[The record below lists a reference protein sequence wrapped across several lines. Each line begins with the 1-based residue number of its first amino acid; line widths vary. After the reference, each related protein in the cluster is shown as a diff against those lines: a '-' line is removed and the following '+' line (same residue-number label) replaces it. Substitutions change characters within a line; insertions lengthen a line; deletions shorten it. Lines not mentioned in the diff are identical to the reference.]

1 MNGHHYPA
9 VAQPVRA
16 AEFSKLGTEPKRPL
30 LPSGVWAIRFV
41 LLLIA
46 FQIALVF
53 TNQVAPLLGGAGAV
67 RIVLRAGSFGASLL
81 LLAWLPRSGWRHP
94 AAGPA
99 LFAAAIVLVSVLH
112 PTTNTLLAGVAHAAL
127 YLAVLAPLFWV
138 PRLRVDADVFR
149 RIVIILWGFHTL
161 SAGMGV
167 LQVYLPGQFQPG
179 LSSVIAEMDPGYI
192 ESLRMTTA
200 SGQEVFRPMGLTD
213 VPGGAAAAG
222 FYAVLLGMALFL
234 TDRRG
239 WLKAACVGSMTLG
252 MMVLYLA
259 QIRSALAV
267 TAVCVLA
274 FAAILAWRRN
284 LAKLGVLAVVL
295 GSIVVGSL
303 ALAVSV
309 GGEAVTSRLSTLV
322 EGRATDVYYT
332 NRGHFLEETIDEL
345 LPRYPF
351 GAGLGRHGMM
361 NNYFGNNTDPERSAI
376 WVEIQWTAWLLDGGV
391 LLILAY
397 VAAMLTALW
406 TAWGVAQRRTTGPE
420 GDFAL
425 WGAMLVAYN
434 IGALAWTFTFPLFM
448 SQNGLEF
455 WLLNAALFVAVRHS
469 VPTQRRATA

>member
-1 MNGHHYPA
+1 MNRHHYPA

-16 AEFSKLGTEPKRPL
+16 AEFGTLRTEPKRSLP
-30 LPSGVWAIRFV
+30 PSGVWAIRFV

-67 RIVLRAGSFGASLL
+67 RVVLRAGSFGASLL
-81 LLAWLPRSGWRHP
+81 LLTSLPRSSWRHP

-99 LFAAAIVLVSVLH
+99 ILASVIVLVSVLH

-127 YLAVLAPLFWV
+127 YVAVLAPLFWV

-161 SAGMGV
+161 SAGVGV
-167 LQVYLPGQFQPG
+167 LQVYFPGQFQPG
-179 LSSVIAEMDPGYI
+179 LSSVIAEMDSGYVD
-192 ESLRMTTA
+192 SLRMTTA

-213 VPGGAAAAG
+213 VPGGAAMAG
-222 FYAVLLGMALFL
+222 FYTVLLGMALFL
-234 TDRRG
+234 TDRRA
-239 WLKAACVGSMTLG
+239 WLKAACVASMTLG

-259 QIRSALAV
+259 QVRSALAV
-267 TAVCVLA
+267 TGICVMA
-274 FAAILAWRRN
+274 FAAILLLRRN
-284 LAKLGVLAVVL
+284 LVKLSALAAVL
-295 GSIVVGSL
+295 GAVVVGSL
-303 ALAVSV
+303 VLAVSV
-309 GGEAVTSRLSTLV
+309 GGEAVTNRLTTLV
-322 EGRATDVYYT
+322 EDRPTDVYYS

-361 NNYFGNNTDPERSAI
+361 NIYFGDNADPDRSAI

-391 LLILAY
+391 PLILAY
-397 VAAMLTALW
+397 VAALLVALW
-406 TAWGVAQRRTTGPE
+406 TAWRVARRRASGYQ
-420 GDFAL
+420 GDLAL

-434 IGALAWTFTFPLFM
+434 IGALAWTFTYPLFM

-455 WLLNAALFVAVRHS
+455 WLLNAALFTAARLS
-469 VPTQRRATA
+469 LPEQRRAAA